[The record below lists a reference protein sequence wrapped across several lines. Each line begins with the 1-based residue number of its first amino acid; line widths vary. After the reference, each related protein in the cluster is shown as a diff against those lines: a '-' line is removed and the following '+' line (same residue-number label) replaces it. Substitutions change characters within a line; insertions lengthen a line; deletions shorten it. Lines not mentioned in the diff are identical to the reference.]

1 MAEAGVVDEVA
12 RVDGRPMRREIGR
25 RSSGDKALHTRPDGD
40 RDHVALDPL
49 LVAHAGVEAI
59 PDHVDQ
65 VVVGGD
71 LEGHAGM
78 GGKEAGRDRRQDL
91 HRHDHRHIELERP
104 ARA

>member
-1 MAEAGVVDEVA
+1 MKHWTRG
-12 RVDGRPMRREIGR
+12 PIGTAI
-25 RSSGDKALHTRPDGD
+25 S
-40 RDHVALDPL
+40 VALDPL
-49 LVAHAGVEAI
+49 LVAHASVEAL

-78 GGKEAGRDRRQDL
+78 RGKEAGRDRRQHL